1 MHIEMRSQNAYL
13 GIKSDRPIQS
23 IEQPKSELN
32 IHQEQS
38 KVEVE
43 STLPKV
49 QIDQTQAFSE
59 SGLKGVLELGLE
71 NAKRAMG
78 IMVEKIARIVDE
90 GNQFADIQ
98 SGVDAVAENAENNA
112 YSQFDSDLTITTMP
126 MSGPNIEVIEG
137 INDIK
142 VTGGMV
148 ETNPVI
154 RKPIVSYQPG
164 KVNIYL
170 EQRNSLT
177 ITAVGDKFDRK
188 A

>member
-1 MHIEMRSQNAYL
+1 MHIEMKSQNAYI
-13 GIKSDRPIQS
+13 GIKSDKPIQS
-23 IEQPKSELN
+23 IEQPKGELGL
-32 IHQEQS
+32 HQEQV

-78 IMVEKIARIVDE
+78 IMIEKIDRIVAE

-98 SGVDAVAENAENNA
+98 TGVDVVAENADDNA
-112 YSQFDSDLTITTMP
+112 FSQFNSDLTLSTMP
-126 MSGPNIEVIEG
+126 MSGPTINVIEG
-137 INDIK
+137 SNDIK
-142 VTGGMV
+142 VTGGTV
-148 ETNPVI
+148 ETNPI
-154 RKPIVSYQPG
+154 INKPIVSYQPG

-177 ITAVGDKFDRK
+177 ITAVGDKFDK
-188 A
+188 KV